1 MALLVT
7 VLRLANAVQG
17 GQLSGTETSMELMNF
32 LYYQTCDASLDDILK
47 SFSPS
52 ELDDLS
58 MTIQCLIVAQR
69 LPADLEDHTKI
80 ARVQDLLQRLA
91 KHGCKEPVT
100 QLDDGRICHDAAG
113 ESVLVLPTASC
124 CLSESLRGLLIH
136 M

>member
-17 GQLSGTETSMELMNF
+17 VQLIGAATSTEPVNLAYF
-32 LYYQTCDASLDDILK
+32 PTCNASLDDLRR

-52 ELDDLS
+52 ELKDLS
-58 MTIQCLIVAQR
+58 MTVKCLIVAQR
-69 LPADLEDHTKI
+69 LPADMEDRTKI

-113 ESVLVLPTASC
+113 ESMLQLLAAS
-124 CLSESLRGLLIH
+124 
-136 M
+136 